1 MVYAISLGIQENVC
15 PTSIRLFVTRLE
27 LTCRIIV
34 LSLKGAYR
42 TGYAV
47 LGASAI
53 TTVALVLL

>member
-1 MVYAISLGIQENVC
+1 MTLTVENK
-15 PTSIRLFVTRLE
+15 
-27 LTCRIIV
+27 V
-34 LSLKGAYR
+34 LSLKGAYC

>member
-1 MVYAISLGIQENVC
+1 MFVFLY
-15 PTSIRLFVTRLE
+15 TFIRDN
-27 LTCRIIV
+27 LTLTIKNKV

>member
-1 MVYAISLGIQENVC
+1 MFVSLYI
-15 PTSIRLFVTRLE
+15 FVRDNST
-27 LTCRIIV
+27 LTIGNKV